1 MASGAPCVTD
11 GECARANLVS
21 PLETSVVAAHADRTS
36 LQPSYKICPGD
47 RLEVEVVQPN
57 SARALAIGQ
66 LDRAP
71 VAAGW
76 VALRITASDAQVKP
90 LPRAA

>member
-11 GECARANLVS
+11 GECAGANLVS

-57 SARALAIGQ
+57 GGRALVIGK
-66 LDRAP
+66 LDRVP
-71 VAAGW
+71 MAADGE
-76 VALRITASDAQVKP
+76 ALRITASDAQVNP